1 MATGTAGSIARKY
14 HTSQIHYLRADF
26 NVAEVDVSGGVTKT
40 LGTIPAGS
48 IVLRGMVVVTTAF
61 NWGTNNLIDVGP
73 AADPDGY
80 ATIMSLLTIG
90 NIVFDEMA
98 TTNDQ
103 YVTVDTPIY
112 AQMQCTGT
120 AATTGAGFVI
130 VEFVENLGDMNA

>member
-1 MATGTAGSIARKY
+1 MATNTIAVAPAAVHSVVPAVKCLRLAISYTDGATKN
-14 HTSQIHYLRADF
+14 YL
-26 NVAEVDVSGGVTKT
+26 V
-40 LGTIPAGS
+40 GTIPAGS